1 MLKSNSRMAF
11 MSGVFLLCMSV
22 LMVQIIQTR
31 ILSVVSLYYMA
42 FFSISMAMLGL
53 TAGALIVYFK
63 LGQIT
68 EDNICPALARVSAA
82 FALCTA
88 ACFAIQLSLP
98 LPIVGWATF
107 AIIWLNAIA
116 LLATPF
122 VLGGIAV
129 SLALTR
135 SPYPVGQVYGVDLL
149 GAATGCLV
157 TLVVLNWIDT
167 PSAMFL
173 VTAIMA
179 AAGLCFKIASPTP
192 DASEFLGKW
201 RVLHRPGYLALAL
214 AILAFGNSMT
224 SRGFQPV
231 AAKFGQIERIDW
243 YYFLKWNSFS
253 RIAVTES
260 TKQTPF
266 LWGAS
271 PTLPTIDKIDQRV
284 LDIDGFAGTS
294 MPKYTGVPGALDFLR
309 YDVTNLAYHARS
321 SGKAAI
327 VGVGS
332 GRDLLSAHLF
342 GFRDIIGVEL
352 NPIFVDILT
361 NPNLLREYA
370 GIADLPGVRFV
381 VDDGRSWFMR
391 TTEKFDLVQMSMVD
405 TFAATGTGAFSLS
418 ENGLYTVEG
427 WMAFLSALKPDG
439 LFTVSRWH
447 SPTAPVEM
455 GRVISLAVAALAGLG
470 VEKPRDHIY
479 VSAIDRLAT
488 IVISRQ
494 PFAKPDLEKLDAA
507 TRALRYNLL
516 AAPYRPSP
524 VPVLEEILAAR
535 GMDDLLRTAA
545 RYPLDVT
552 PPTDSRPFFFNQLR
566 LTHPEDIIAMMR
578 EWRSGK
584 ELLIGTAFVASGN
597 LIAIGTLSLII
608 VLSGV
613 VVLLVVLVP
622 ARASVRVVKPRFA
635 VVGSAYFLLIGLGF
649 MFVEI
654 GLIQRISLFLGHPVY
669 ALGVA
674 LFSLILSTGAGSLL
688 SERFTPRNI
697 THLAMWLGLL
707 AAYLLL
713 LPAWLPIMTE
723 SGLAGANLPVRAA
736 ASAVAIFPAGLLMGF
751 GFPTGTRLVNAIDP
765 HPMPWF
771 WGVNGAAGVLAA
783 GLAVACSIG
792 FSVDATI
799 RVGAACY
806 VLLFPCILALH
817 SPRLVADYAATRGA
831 A

>member
-1 MLKSNSRMAF
+1 MKKPTGKSAF
-11 MSGVFLLCMSV
+11 MAGVFLLCMSV

-53 TAGALIVYFK
+53 TAGALFVYFK
-63 LGQIT
+63 LGHV
-68 EDNICPALARVSAA
+68 NKNNVGLPLARVTTA
-82 FALCTA
+82 FALSTA
-88 ACFAIQLSLP
+88 ICFAVQMALP

-107 AIIWLNAIA
+107 GVIWLTAII
-116 LLATPF
+116 LLAAPF

-157 TLVVLNWIDT
+157 ALVVLNLIDT

-173 VTAIMA
+173 VAAITAVAGCCFKFASPMSADQGLPGDWRFLRKPGVVAIA
-179 AAGLCFKIASPTP
+179 LAVLAAG
-192 DASEFLGKW
+192 
-201 RVLHRPGYLALAL
+201 
-214 AILAFGNSMT
+214 NSLT
-224 SRGFQPV
+224 NRGFQPV
-231 AAKFGQIERIDW
+231 SAKFGQIERIDW

-260 TKQTPF
+260 RKQIPF

-271 PTLPTIDKIDQRV
+271 PALLVMDRIDQRM
-284 LDIDGFAGTS
+284 LDIDGFAGTA
-294 MPKYTGVPGALDFLR
+294 MPKYTDSPGSLDYLR
-309 YDVTNLAYHARS
+309 YDVTNLAYHARNA
-321 SGKAAI
+321 GKAAV

-352 NPIFVDILT
+352 NPIFIDVLT
-361 NPNLLREYA
+361 KPELLRDYA
-370 GIADLPGVRFV
+370 GVAKLPGVRFV

-391 TTEKFDLVQMSMVD
+391 TSEKFDLVQMSMVD

-427 WMAFLSALKPDG
+427 WKAFLAALKPDG

-455 GRVISLAVAALAGLG
+455 GRVISLAVAALAELG
-470 VEKPRDHIY
+470 VENPREHIY
-479 VSAIDRLAT
+479 VAAIDRLAT
-488 IVISRQ
+488 IVISRR
-494 PFAKPDLEKLDAA
+494 PFASPDLTKLDAA
-507 TRALRYNLL
+507 AQAMRFNLL
-516 AAPYRPSP
+516 ATPYRPSP
-524 VPVLEEILAAR
+524 VPVIEELLSARNMNDLTRIAAH
-535 GMDDLLRTAA
+535 
-545 RYPLDVT
+545 YPLDVT

-566 LTHPEDIIAMMR
+566 LTHPEDIIAMLR
-578 EWRSGK
+578 EWRSGN
-584 ELLIGTAFVASGN
+584 ELVVGTAFIASGN
-597 LIAIGTLSLII
+597 LIAIGTLSLI
-608 VLSGV
+608 VMLSAG
-613 VVLLVVLVP
+613 VVLLVVLLP
-622 ARASVRVVKPRFA
+622 ARASVRVVKSRFA
-635 VVGSAYFLLIGLGF
+635 IVGSTYFLLIGLGF

-688 SERFTPRNI
+688 SERLTPRSA
-697 THLAMWLGLL
+697 TQLVAWLGLL
-707 AAYLLL
+707 TGYLLL
-713 LPAWLPIMTE
+713 LPAWLPLVTGSE
-723 SGLAGANLPVRAA
+723 LAAANLAVRAA
-736 ASAVAIFPAGLLMGF
+736 ASAVVIFPAGLLMGF
-751 GFPTGTRLVNAIDP
+751 GFPTGMRLVNAIDP

-799 RVGAACY
+799 RVGAVCY
-806 VLLFPCILALH
+806 ALLLPCALALLALQH
-817 SPRLVADYAATRGA
+817 TKAVPATS
-831 A
+831 

>member
-1 MLKSNSRMAF
+1 MKEYRFKYAF
-11 MSGVFLLCMSV
+11 MAGVFLLCMSV

-53 TAGALIVYFK
+53 TAGALFVYFK
-63 LGQIT
+63 LAHINK
-68 EDNICPALARVSAA
+68 DSVCAALARVSTA

-88 ACFAIQLSLP
+88 ICFAVQLALP
-98 LPIVGWATF
+98 LPIIGWATF
-107 AIIWLNAIA
+107 VVIWLNAII
-116 LLATPF
+116 LLAAPF
-122 VLGGIAV
+122 VFGGIAV

-157 TLVVLNWIDT
+157 ALVVLDWIDT

-173 VTAIMA
+173 VAAITAV
-179 AAGLCFKIASPTP
+179 AGYCFKIASP
-192 DASEFLGKW
+192 ASDSQGFLADWG
-201 RVLHRPGYLALAL
+201 VLRRPGVLALAL
-214 AILAFGNSMT
+214 AVLAFGNSMT
-224 SRGFQPV
+224 NRGFQPV
-231 AAKFGQIERIDW
+231 SAKFGQIERIDW

-260 TKQTPF
+260 RKQIPF

-271 PTLPTIDKIDQRV
+271 PALPAIDRIDQRM
-284 LDIDGFAGTS
+284 LDIDGFAGTA
-294 MPKYTGVPGALDFLR
+294 MPKFTGAPGSFDFLR
-309 YDVTNLAYHARS
+309 YDVTNFAYHARNT
-321 SGKAAI
+321 GKAAV

-342 GFRDIIGVEL
+342 GFRDIVGVEL
-352 NPIFVDILT
+352 NQIFVDILT
-361 NPNLLREYA
+361 KPELLRDYA
-370 GIADLPGVRFV
+370 GIANLPGVQFV

-391 TTEKFDLVQMSMVD
+391 TKEKFDLVQMSMVD

-427 WMAFLSALKPDG
+427 WRAFLLALKPDG

-455 GRVISLAVAALAGLG
+455 GRVISLAVAALAEIG
-470 VEKPRDHIY
+470 VENPRDHIY
-479 VSAIDRLAT
+479 VAAIDRLAT
-488 IVISRQ
+488 IVISRR
-494 PFAKPDLEKLDAA
+494 PFARSDLEKLDSAA
-507 TRALRYNLL
+507 QALQFNVL
-516 AAPYRPSP
+516 ATPYRPSP
-524 VPVLEEILAAR
+524 VPVLDELLSAR
-535 GMDDLLRTAA
+535 SLDDLTRIAA

-566 LTHPEDIIAMMR
+566 LTHPEDIIAMLR
-578 EWRSGK
+578 EWRLGN
-584 ELLIGTAFVASGN
+584 ELVVGTAFIASGN

-608 VLSGV
+608 VLSTG
-613 VVLLVVLVP
+613 VVLLVVLIP

-635 VVGSAYFLLIGLGF
+635 IVGSIYFLLIGLGF

-688 SERFTPRNI
+688 SERLTPRGPM
-697 THLAMWLGLL
+697 HLMTWLGLL
-707 AAYLLL
+707 TAYLLF
-713 LPAWLPIMTE
+713 LPAWLPLVTG
-723 SGLAGANLPVRAA
+723 SWLAAAPLIARAA
-736 ASAVAIFPAGLLMGF
+736 ASVVVIFPAGLLMGY

-806 VLLFPCILALH
+806 ALLLPCALALH
-817 SPRLVADYAATRGA
+817 DAPRAKLTSASS
-831 A
+831 